1 MCVGATNRGQSDTFR
16 PTISFGFLRRRSSSP
31 TTHRAP
37 AAAAALPGGD
47 YDFNLPG
54 LNSIA
59 VHVEDCGFECIKL
72 TTPNKFKVDLHVNRQ
87 GTRYEGVATDPHGAM
102 CGQADAGRRVLHRQH
117 RRHGRGGRS
126 QGPALRTRPADRAAD
141 LRASSGGVIRAG

>member
-1 MCVGATNRGQSDTFR
+1 MSHVCRSDQPRSIRHFSTDY
-16 PTISFGFLRRRSSSP
+16 FLRRRSSSP

-102 CGQADAGRRVLHRQH
+102 CAGKPMLADVFYTVNTDG
-117 RRHGRGGRS
+117 
-126 QGPALRTRPADRAAD
+126 T
-141 LRASSGGVIRAG
+141 GGVVEVKGQPCGPGQPIAPLIFALAPAE